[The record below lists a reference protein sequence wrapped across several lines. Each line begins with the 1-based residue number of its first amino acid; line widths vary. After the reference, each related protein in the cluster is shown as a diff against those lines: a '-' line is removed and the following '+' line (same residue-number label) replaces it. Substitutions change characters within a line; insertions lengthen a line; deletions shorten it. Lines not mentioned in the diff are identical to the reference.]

1 MTAVETDTGAIEARA
16 RRYDTLTQRMADA
29 RAKAD
34 QQPQAA
40 FTAAAQRIDGTNAER
55 ERARI
60 KRVSAQG
67 TRTADAWTFYDLLSE
82 IKEGARYKERAL
94 SKLGLYPA
102 VRIKSDTDP
111 VPLDTIN
118 PDTDQ
123 PYVTA
128 QAAID
133 ASRAAYDRLDAGVG
147 TGHITGRWGTIGFV
161 AGDSYLVSYPDS
173 SSATGE
179 TNALVTADNLKTTDK
194 GGWALALASD
204 SKQEEWIPLDPG
216 TSMLTRIWN
225 QHAHWPNE
233 ADSAVLGVLDI
244 CERLLLYGN
253 LEFGTAAS
261 HMNAGLMLFASGT
274 FARNRQHPDDDTG
287 QTAGNQLRNPTIQD
301 VVEQVLTPIS
311 DPRSVAVAAPAMM
324 EADIDKIQAARHIT
338 FDRPFDAEVDSRIER
353 LIVRLSNGVTLPKE
367 ILLGISDSNNWNA
380 FMIDDMSWRNYLE
393 PDAREQV
400 SAISAGYHRPV
411 ILADWA
417 VRGLDART
425 PIGVG
430 PEGQPL
436 TVQNLC
442 LWMDTSNL
450 IGDPDEV
457 ENVFKGYDSGLLG
470 STPARTRIG
479 WSEAEAPT
487 PEDIAL
493 LVQLHGKASP
503 QGTPAPPGGNGGVVG
518 GQPNEPGTM
527 PDQAEPGDAVA
538 AAGTP
543 RPGANPAKFAR
554 LGPAWAAR
562 DAALLTRTLA
572 QCDTAMGRALDRA
585 GAKLRTKAVKASA
598 AHRDVVAHAANRDVG
613 SLLGPGVVAA
623 ALELSP
629 GELLDGQFDE
639 VVTRF
644 RSGVGR
650 AQATTRAELE
660 RLGLDPATAAD
671 LAATQEDHRDK
682 AATLLGVLLVGLAT
696 ERIFNPHPAAPAAGE
711 LDTELS
717 VSTGLV
723 RQALSTAGG
732 AQGRTTAGGAVLAG
746 PAEVPQAGVAL
757 GPDITSL
764 LADVGGAIAEYT
776 WDYGDE
782 SSRTRPFEGHEA
794 LADQT
799 FTSWDDDVLLNDS
812 GWIVATHY
820 FPGDHDGCQCQ
831 AVPTIVG
838 GPQPDQAPDEP

>member
-1 MTAVETDTGAIEARA
+1 MTAVDIDPGAIEARA
-16 RRYDTLTQRMADA
+16 RRYETLDARMADV
-29 RAKAD
+29 RAKAQD
-34 QQPQAA
+34 QPQAA
-40 FTAAAQRIDGTNAER
+40 FTAAAQRIDGSNAER

-67 TRTADAWTFYDLLSE
+67 TRTADAWTFYDVLSE

-111 VPLDTIN
+111 VPLDTVN
-118 PDTDQ
+118 PDTGQ
-123 PYVTA
+123 PYITS

-161 AGDSYLVSYPDS
+161 AGDAYLVSYPDT

-179 TNALVTADNLKTTDK
+179 ANTLVTADNLKSTDR
-194 GGWALALASD
+194 GGWALAMAPD
-204 SKQEEWIPLDPG
+204 AKQEEWIPLDPA
-216 TSMLTRIWN
+216 TSMITRIWN

-261 HMNAGLMLFASGT
+261 HLNAGLMMFATGT

-287 QTAGNQLRNPTIQD
+287 QTAGNQLRNPTIND
-301 VVEQVLTPIS
+301 VVDQVLTPIS

-324 EADIDKIQAARHIT
+324 EADIEKIEAARHIT
-338 FDRPFDAEVDSRIER
+338 FDRPFDAEVDGRIER
-353 LIVRLSNGVTLPKE
+353 LIIRLSNGVTLPKE

-380 FMIDDMSWRNYLE
+380 FMVDDMSWRNYLE

-411 ILADWA
+411 ILSDWEQ
-417 VRGLDART
+417 RGLNPRM

-430 PEGQPL
+430 PEGQQL

-457 ENVFKGYDSGLLG
+457 DNVFKGYDSGLIG
-470 STPARTRIG
+470 STPARQRIG

-493 LVQLHGKASP
+493 LVQLKGKAAP
-503 QGTPAPPGGNGGVVG
+503 GGTPAPPGGNGGVVG
-518 GQPNEPGTM
+518 GVPDQPGTLPTQGEPG
-527 PDQAEPGDAVA
+527 AVA
-538 AAGTP
+538 AAATP
-543 RPGANPAKFAR
+543 RPGRNPAKYAR

-562 DAALLTRTLA
+562 DAALLTRVLA

-598 AHRDVVAHAANRDVG
+598 AHRDIVAHAANRDVG

-639 VVTRF
+639 VITRF

-660 RLGLDPATAAD
+660 RLGLD
-671 LAATQEDHRDK
+671 ATQAEQLANTQEQHRDE
-682 AATLLGVLLVGLAT
+682 AAALLATLLIGLAT
-696 ERIFNPHPAAPAAGE
+696 ERIFNPHPAAPLAGE
-711 LDTELS
+711 HDTELS
-717 VSTGLV
+717 VPTGLV
-723 RQALSTAGG
+723 RQALSAAGG
-732 AQGRTTAGGAVLAG
+732 AKGKVTDGGAVLAG
-746 PAEVPQAGVAL
+746 ADETPQAGVAL

-764 LADVGGAIAEYT
+764 LADVGGTIAEYT
-776 WDYGDE
+776 WDYGDP
-782 SSRTRPFEGHEA
+782 SSRTRTFEGHEA
-794 LADQT
+794 LADQS
-799 FTSWDDDVLLNDS
+799 FTSWDDDLLLNDS
-812 GWIVATHY
+812 DWITATHY

-831 AVPTIVG
+831 AVPAIVG
-838 GPQPDQAPDEP
+838 GPQAELSTEGD